1 LDHVYKRLDLV
12 GTSTVGVEDAVNKAL
27 VRAGQTVRNMHWVE
41 VDQIRGMIENGKVSY
56 WQVAMKVG
64 FKLDDDG

>member
-1 LDHVYKRLDLV
+1 MSDHVYKRLDLV

-27 VRAGQTVRNMHWVE
+27 TRAGNTVRNMHWVE
-41 VDQIRGMIENGKVSY
+41 VEQIRAMVENGKVAH

-64 FKLDDDG
+64 FKLDE